1 MKGIDIVYN
10 FDKDNDRKNS
20 TSYKWTFEIEKD
32 EIKKGLY
39 PMTVADMEF
48 DVSNSIKKS
57 ILKRVERGVFGY
69 EALSENYYNAVKNRL
84 KLKHNLDIENSD
96 IIENTNAIVSLSI
109 ALQAFSDIG
118 DEVIIHSPGY
128 MNFFTTTQLLDRKIL
143 ESPLAVIDDKYEID
157 FEQMESIVTP
167 KTKILIFC
175 NPQNPTGNV
184 WSLEDVTKICEFAK
198 RHNILIISDELHK
211 DFVFNGVKHIMTE
224 NISRKI
230 GSKCITLISPGK
242 SFNVSGCKTS
252 CAIITDEK
260 IRNKFVET
268 KEKLRFPSA
277 HIFAESI
284 ILGAYSEEGE
294 KWQNAVKEYI
304 CENKEI
310 FINFVKE
317 KLPKIKIRKTDAT
330 YLLWVDF
337 SELKL
342 SDEELEKLL
351 KEKCLIKVSDG
362 KAFGSFYSQCRRFNI
377 AIQREKL
384 FEILDRIYNV
394 FEKENLN

>member
-1 MKGIDIVYN
+1 MKN
-10 FDKDNDRKNS
+10 FDFDKETNRKET
-20 TSYKWTFEIEKD
+20 TSYKWTFEVEK
-32 EIKKGLY
+32 EELEKGLY

-48 DVSNSIKKS
+48 DIADSIKKS
-57 ILKRVERGVFGY
+57 VMERVNRGVFGY
-69 EALSENYYNAVKNRL
+69 EGLSEKYYDAVKNWL
-84 KLKHNLDIENSD
+84 KSRHNLEVDAVD

-109 ALQAFSDIG
+109 ALQAFTDVS

-128 MNFFTTTQLLDRKIL
+128 MNFFITTELLDRKIL
-143 ESPLAVIDDKYEID
+143 ESPLSIIDDKYEID
-157 FEQMESIVTP
+157 FEQMEKIVTP
-167 KTKILIFC
+167 NTKALIFC

-184 WSLEDVTKICEFAK
+184 WSKEDITKICEFAK
-198 RHNILIISDELHK
+198 KHNILIISDELHH
-211 DFVFNGVKHIMTE
+211 DFVFNGVEHIMTE
-224 NISRKI
+224 AISKKV

-242 SFNVSGCKTS
+242 TFNVSGCKTS
-252 CAIITDEK
+252 CAIITDEE
-260 IRNKFVET
+260 IRNKFVSM
-268 KEKLRFPSA
+268 KEKLRFPMA
-277 HIFAESI
+277 HIFAESV
-284 ILGAYSEEGE
+284 ILGAYSEEGT
-294 KWQNAVKEYI
+294 KWQDAVKEYI

-317 KLPKIKIRKTDAT
+317 KLPKVKIRKTDAT

-351 KEKCLIKVSDG
+351 REKCLIKVSDG